1 MSPNAVDRRNAA
13 ASRFMVFIVM
23 LEPESRS
30 ELDGAHCSHGDDLP
44 IGWRIYNGVDTAEA
58 WRIKDIGEL
67 SAKFQRS
74 GVAQGHDFGKSY
86 VKQNLPWTFNAV
98 APSIP
103 ESTAGRS
110 NERAGVKPLKNGGIG
125 GSDWFARKIRPRC
138 AVGSATDVPGVA

>member
-1 MSPNAVDRRNAA
+1 MRPNAVHRRNAA

-30 ELDGAHCSHGDDLP
+30 ELNGAHCSHGDDLP
-44 IGWRIYNGVDTAEA
+44 IGWRIHNGVNTAEA
-58 WRIKDIGEL
+58 RRIKNIGEL
-67 SAKFQRS
+67 SAKFQGA
-74 GVAQGHDFGKSY
+74 GVAQGHDFGKSH

-110 NERAGVKPLKNGGIG
+110 NERAGIKPLKNCRIG
-125 GSDWFARKIRPRC
+125 GSDWFAGEI
-138 AVGSATDVPGVA
+138 